1 LTFAL
6 FIVIAAAAFWALL
19 GLGETCCRAI
29 GYRAGSRAET
39 VGIGLAGLICA
50 GGILNLCR
58 VSYGPVYD
66 CLLLAGV
73 IAAFRGVLFTSA
85 GAFSRCRTGYPVS
98 AALLALGV
106 IWLVG
111 HAELPPTAF
120 NYHDDF
126 EKYFVHPLRMLQ
138 TGTLFGSPLSTI
150 GTESLGGQA
159 VLQAIVVRHFPLPY
173 LFAVDSLFALLLCIL
188 LILAVIPVHPWRI
201 PLLLLSVVT
210 LTVIDPLRIN
220 VSSIYTTCA
229 LLMTLLT
236 VCRSLY
242 LGEAECL
249 KPATLPLLLGMLLA
263 GLLALKSIN
272 AVYLLTV
279 FTAAAVVQ
287 VTGRGRSGSE
297 PEQGMRLV
305 ATAGAT
311 ALFIMPWV
319 LVHAPHYLA
328 SGSATIDGTRFAVT
342 EPPYQE
348 TLELLS
354 FKPLFYGSS
363 YAHYSLLMLAV
374 VFYCLAFYYLSD
386 RLAADRRAVRGWLF
400 ACGAALPVSA
410 LLILGLGPQLNGYFA
425 NIRYTAP
432 LLIAGSAIFLPIAV
446 SEAWR
451 QEGRRAALWMTA
463 IAMCGVS
470 LAALFSGGFGS
481 RLRQAA
487 RFGNSLAFSG
497 LATDR
502 EYLAYNSEVLYGRTA
517 GQMRRIQ
524 GTIPVG
530 ATVLAWVTAPF
541 HLDFSRNRI
550 YDVEQAGVANPWAH
564 LPGVDY
570 VMYQYA
576 GYAVPSLE
584 VIYEDLRHP
593 GRRERQVGR
602 NALAVIDELEQLRSR
617 SQELYDDGETV
628 VFKVAAAGEHK

>member
-6 FIVIAAAAFWALL
+6 FIVIAAAALWVLL

-39 VGIGLAGLICA
+39 VGIGLAGFICA

-58 VSYGPVYD
+58 AAYGPVYD
-66 CLLLAGV
+66 CLLLAGAV
-73 IAAFRGVLFTSA
+73 AAFRSVPLA
-85 GAFSRCRTGYPVS
+85 RVGAFCRSRAVYPVA

-106 IWLVG
+106 VWLVG
-111 HAELPPTAF
+111 HAELPPSAF

-138 TGTLFGSPLSTI
+138 TGTLFGSPLSAI

-159 VLQAIVVRHFPLPY
+159 FLQAIVVRHFPTPY
-173 LFAVDSLFALLLCIL
+173 LFNVDSLFALLLCML
-188 LILAVIPVHPWRI
+188 LVLAVIPEHPWRF
-201 PLLLLSVVT
+201 PLLLLSLAT
-210 LTVIDPLRIN
+210 LAVIDPLRIN
-220 VSSIYTTCA
+220 VSSIYTTSA

-242 LGEAECL
+242 LQEAECRRQT
-249 KPATLPLLLGMLLA
+249 TLPLLLGLLLA

-272 AVYLLTV
+272 AIYLLTV

-287 VTGRGRSGSE
+287 TLGRSRNGSE
-297 PEQGMRLV
+297 AEQGMRLA

-311 ALFIMPWV
+311 VLFIVPWL
-319 LVHAPHYLA
+319 LVHVPHYLA
-328 SGSATIDGTRFAVT
+328 SGSAAIDGARFAVS
-342 EPPYQE
+342 EPPYPE
-348 TLELLS
+348 PLELLS

-374 VFYCLAFYYLSD
+374 AFYCAAFYLLSD
-386 RLAADRRAVRGWLF
+386 KRAEICRAGRGWLF

-425 NIRYTAP
+425 NIRYSAP
-432 LLIAGSAIFLPIAV
+432 LLIAGSAIFLPIVV

-451 QEGRRAALWMTA
+451 LEGRSAVLWTFVMVTW
-463 IAMCGVS
+463 GVF
-470 LAALFSGGFGS
+470 LVALFAAGFGS
-481 RLRQAA
+481 RLHQAA
-487 RFGNSLAFSG
+487 RFGNSLAFSR

-502 EYLAYNSEVLYGRTA
+502 EYLAYNSETLSAKAV
-517 GQMRRIQ
+517 GQMRQIQ
-524 GTIPVG
+524 GTIPAG

-570 VMYQYA
+570 VIYQYA
-576 GYAVPSLE
+576 GYAVPPLD

-602 NALAVIDELEQLRSR
+602 NALAVIDSIENLWKISP
-617 SQELYDDGETV
+617 ELYNDGETV
-628 VFKVAAAGEHK
+628 VFKVAAEGGRK